1 MKNIDIYKQIVNSHY
16 GSFGG
21 NLTSNEY
28 KIIKK
33 VITDTIEKENREK
46 VQKERTEKLKKILGY
61 KNNLNNEK

>member
-1 MKNIDIYKQIVNSHY
+1 MKNIDIYKQIVNSRY
-16 GSFGG
+16 GFFGG